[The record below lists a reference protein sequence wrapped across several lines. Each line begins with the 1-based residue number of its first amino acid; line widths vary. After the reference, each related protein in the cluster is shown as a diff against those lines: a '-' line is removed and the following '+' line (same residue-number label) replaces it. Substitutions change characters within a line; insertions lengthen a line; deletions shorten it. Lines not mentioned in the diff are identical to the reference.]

1 MQQLIHSS
9 HTKKHIGFEIDI
21 GESIGDVGIDNTIG
35 IDLHDDF
42 GLCIN
47 VDINIGVD
55 LDISIDIDAGIWEGI
70 YLVDIDVGIRVKNG
84 FDFGRGIDI
93 GIDGGIMF
101 VSGVSLN
108 SMNHCSIDDPLIE
121 NVWLNNGAPF
131 ISVDL
136 IVIIILYYYTDRGG
150 RGGSIINYGRYE
162 VDPNFGFPVQT

>member
-1 MQQLIHSS
+1 MVHGGERSFVCKLCDSS
-9 HTKKHIGFEIDI
+9 FKLGGRLKRHMTVDSGAKPFNCLQCNYSCATASLLKSHEKKHIGFEIDI

-47 VDINIGVD
+47 VDINIDVD
-55 LDISIDIDAGIWEGI
+55 LGISIDIDAGIWEGI

-84 FDFGRGIDI
+84 FDFGI

-108 SMNHCSIDDPLIE
+108 SMNHCSIDDLLIE
-121 NVWLNNGAPF
+121 NV
-131 ISVDL
+131 
-136 IVIIILYYYTDRGG
+136 
-150 RGGSIINYGRYE
+150 
-162 VDPNFGFPVQT
+162 